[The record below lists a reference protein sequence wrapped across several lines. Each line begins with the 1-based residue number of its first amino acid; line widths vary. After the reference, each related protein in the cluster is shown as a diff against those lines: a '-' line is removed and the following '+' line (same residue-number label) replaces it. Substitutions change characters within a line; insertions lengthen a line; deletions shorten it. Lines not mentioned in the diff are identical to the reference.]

1 MLRLD
6 QIGKK
11 WKAVSSVGAVVIAT
25 TTAFFR
31 PPPVGE
37 SGGLIAIGGFLATV
51 CSGLIYVAMVRWAK
65 ATDLPRWI
73 AAAAIGT
80 AAAVASFSMYEAQWD
95 SRVATYQGHPQVV
108 GDVFTPEGAEWVRR
122 SGHTE
127 PSALLFDAGGQA
139 EQIWTTESIQD
150 VRSRMRLAYLAG
162 FPLVAVGI
170 LATLQAVHCVL
181 RKPQPKKKGKSY
193 EQRTEPP
200 GRAERV

>member
-51 CSGLIYVAMVRWAK
+51 CSGLIYVGMVRWAK
-65 ATDLPRWI
+65 PSDLSRWV

-80 AAAVASFSMYEAQWD
+80 AAAVASFYLYEAQWD
-95 SRVATYQGHPQVV
+95 SRVATYQGHPQVI
-108 GDVFTPEGAEWVRR
+108 GDVFTTEGAEWVRR

-127 PSALLFDAGGQA
+127 PSALLFDAAGQA
-139 EQIWTTESIQD
+139 EQIWTIESIQN

-170 LATLQAVHCVL
+170 LATIQAVHCVL
-181 RKPQPKKKGKSY
+181 RKPDPKKRGRND
-193 EQRTEPP
+193 EQRAESS
-200 GRAERV
+200 GRPARV

>member
-51 CSGLIYVAMVRWAK
+51 CSGLIYVGMVRWAK

-80 AAAVASFSMYEAQWD
+80 VAAVASFYMYEAQWD
-95 SRVATYQGHPQVV
+95 SRVATYQGQPQVV
-108 GDVFTPEGAEWVRR
+108 GDVLTIEGAEWVSR

-139 EQIWTTESIQD
+139 EQIWTVESIRN

-170 LATLQAVHCVL
+170 LATLQAVHCAL
-181 RKPQPKKKGKSY
+181 EKTKKPRRKRSH
-193 EQRTEPP
+193 EQRATSPA
-200 GRAERV
+200 GT

>member
-65 ATDLPRWI
+65 AVDLPRWI
-73 AAAAIGT
+73 TAAAIGT
-80 AAAVASFSMYEAQWD
+80 AAAVASFYIYESQWD
-95 SRVATYQGHPQVV
+95 SRVATYQGQPQVI
-108 GDVFTPEGAEWVRR
+108 GDVFTTEGAEWVRR

-139 EQIWTTESIQD
+139 EQIWTVESIQN

-162 FPLVAVGI
+162 FPLVALGI
-170 LATLQAVHCVL
+170 LATIQAVHCVL
-181 RKPQPKKKGKSY
+181 RKPDPKKRGRND
-193 EQRTEPP
+193 EQRAESP
-200 GRAERV
+200 GRTARV